1 MVDSLAIFALDTSMV
16 TVNMHTGKV
25 IYSRHSANDRIYG
38 ATTIGK
44 RVVFYNGTHKLM
56 SAILNSDGSLSVLS
70 DNVDAAMPSCMSA
83 LVIGK
88 DTMVAVGGY
97 QGVGFARLTATG
109 LGIVL
114 GLSIPDSASVGLLP
128 ASRYSIQTASNNDLV
143 ISMAPGYQ
151 RYHINVDVV
160 TVKPISVV
168 ARARDTKRG
177 NSVLLSGA
185 RSYVLARSGLQI
197 YGVQKKLIIR

>member
-1 MVDSLAIFALDTSMV
+1 
-16 TVNMHTGKV
+16 
-25 IYSRHSANDRIYG
+25 
-38 ATTIGK
+38 
-44 RVVFYNGTHKLM
+44 
-56 SAILNSDGSLSVLS
+56 
-70 DNVDAAMPSCMSA
+70 MSA